1 MSVPKVEELKPVPK
15 VEELKPLNRIPIPG
29 NPNPS
34 TRWRFATKGVSG
46 VDGERIK
53 LQCWYVSNRPFTTD
67 EAVSDFLTRC
77 TAVQEVKAQRRSART
92 ADVTSAEMQ
101 EVGL

>member
-1 MSVPKVEELKPVPK
+1 MSVPK
-15 VEELKPLNRIPIPG
+15 VEELKPLNRITIPG

-53 LQCWYVSNRPFTTD
+53 LQCWYVSNHPFTTD

-77 TAVQEVKAQRRSART
+77 TAVQEVKAQRRSARN
-92 ADVTSAEMQ
+92 ADVTSAEMA

>member
-1 MSVPKVEELKPVPK
+1 MSVPKVEELKP
-15 VEELKPLNRIPIPG
+15 LNKILIPG

-34 TRWRFATKGVSG
+34 TRWRLATKGVSG

-53 LQCWYVSNRPFTTD
+53 LQCWYVSNHPFTTD

-77 TAVQEVKAQRRSART
+77 TAVQEVKAQRRSARN
-92 ADVTSAEMQ
+92 ADVTSAEMA

>member
-1 MSVPKVEELKPVPK
+1 MSVPKVEK
-15 VEELKPLNRIPIPG
+15 LKPLNRIPIPG

-46 VDGERIK
+46 LDGERIK

-67 EAVSDFLTRC
+67 EAVGEFLTRC
-77 TAVQEVKAQRRSART
+77 TAVQEVKAQRRSARN
-92 ADVTSAEMQ
+92 ADVTSAEMA

>member
-1 MSVPKVEELKPVPK
+1 MSVPHVSLLEA
-15 VEELKPLNRIPIPG
+15 LNKILIPG

-53 LQCWYVSNRPFTTD
+53 LQCWYVSNRPFSTD
-67 EAVSDFLTRC
+67 DAVSDFLTRC
-77 TAVQEVKAQRRSART
+77 TEAQEVKSQRRSVRT
-92 ADVTSAEMQ
+92 ADVTSAEMA

>member
-1 MSVPKVEELKPVPK
+1 MSVPKVEELKP
-15 VEELKPLNRIPIPG
+15 LNKILIPG

-46 VDGERIK
+46 VDGQRIK
-53 LQCWYVSNRPFTTD
+53 LQCWYVSNRPYTTD
-67 EAVSDFLTRC
+67 DAVGEFLSRC
-77 TAVQEVKAQRRSART
+77 TQAQEEKAQRRAAKSADTT
-92 ADVTSAEMQ
+92 ASELK

>member
-1 MSVPKVEELKPVPK
+1 MSVPHVSL
-15 VEELKPLNRIPIPG
+15 LQALNKILIPG

-67 EAVSDFLTRC
+67 AAVSDFLTRC
-77 TAVQEVKAQRRSART
+77 TEAQEVKSQRRAARSDDVSA
-92 ADVTSAEMQ
+92 AELQ
-101 EVGL
+101 EVRL

>member
-1 MSVPKVEELKPVPK
+1 MLVPHVSL
-15 VEELKPLNRIPIPG
+15 LQALNKILIPG

-34 TRWRFATKGVSG
+34 TRWRFTTKGVSG
-46 VDGERIK
+46 ADGERIK

-67 EAVSDFLTRC
+67 VAVSEFLSAC
-77 TAVQEVKAQRRSART
+77 TQAQKLKAQRRVAGS
-92 ADVTSAEMQ
+92 ADVSAEQMA

>member
-1 MSVPKVEELKPVPK
+1 MSVPHVSL
-15 VEELKPLNRIPIPG
+15 LQALNKILIPG

-53 LQCWYVSNRPFTTD
+53 RKRPSNPFLPVWIVFGPVNSGFRTF
-67 EAVSDFLTRC
+67 SG
-77 TAVQEVKAQRRSART
+77 EVRYERAGA
-92 ADVTSAEMQ
+92 
-101 EVGL
+101 GLA

>member
-1 MSVPKVEELKPVPK
+1 MSVPHVSLLKA
-15 VEELKPLNRIPIPG
+15 LNKILIPG

-53 LQCWYVSNRPFTTD
+53 LQCWYVSNRPFSTD
-67 EAVSDFLTRC
+67 DAVSDFLTLC
-77 TAVQEVKAQRRSART
+77 TEAQEVKSQRRSVRT
-92 ADVTSAEMQ
+92 ADVTSAEMA

>member
-1 MSVPKVEELKPVPK
+1 MLVPHVSL
-15 VEELKPLNRIPIPG
+15 LQALNKILIPG

-67 EAVSDFLTRC
+67 AAVSEFLTRC
-77 TAVQEVKAQRRSART
+77 TEAQEVKSQRRVARS
-92 ADVTSAEMQ
+92 ADVSAAELQ

>member
-1 MSVPKVEELKPVPK
+1 MSVPHVSLLEA
-15 VEELKPLNRIPIPG
+15 LNKILIPG

-53 LQCWYVSNRPFTTD
+53 LQCWYVSKRPFSTND
-67 EAVSDFLTRC
+67 AVSDFLTRC
-77 TAVQEVKAQRRSART
+77 TEVQEVKSQRRSVRT
-92 ADVTSAEMQ
+92 ADVTSAEMA

>member
-1 MSVPKVEELKPVPK
+1 MSVPHVSL
-15 VEELKPLNRIPIPG
+15 LQALNKILIPG

-34 TRWRFATKGVSG
+34 TRWRLATKGVSG
-46 VDGERIK
+46 LDGERIK

-67 EAVSDFLTRC
+67 GAVGEFMSACTKAQKAKARRRASSSAEVSD
-77 TAVQEVKAQRRSART
+77 
-92 ADVTSAEMQ
+92 AELQ